1 MNIKFIK
8 GIMGWRTLFLL
19 CLIAL
24 GLTCLDPA
32 APRPKA
38 AQPPVKLLLAA
49 LPGELAGLEHNPPP
63 GWVCALTGVG
73 SIAAASATTRM
84 ILELRPAQVIQI
96 GTCGTYDRARIPVGS
111 FVGAD
116 AAVSTSPDELRG
128 IIHRPKAAEQTRWNA
143 TVRTPFPPRTVVV
156 TPGITMDPEAA
167 RLLATQ
173 GDVEHMELAGV
184 FAACAACGVP
194 CGGAL
199 VVTNQVGPGARAEYL
214 ANRDEASR
222 RLVQALEQSG
232 LFKP

>member
-1 MNIKFIK
+1 MNVGNSK
-8 GIMGWRTLFLL
+8 GISAWRTLVIL
-19 CLIAL
+19 CAIAL
-24 GLTCLDPA
+24 GLTCLDPQ
-32 APRPKA
+32 APRAQA

-96 GTCGTYDRARIPVGS
+96 GTCGTYDRSRVPVGS
-111 FVGAD
+111 LVGAD
-116 AAVSTSPDELRG
+116 TAVSTSPDELRG
-128 IIHRPKAAEQTRWNA
+128 IIHRPKAVEQTRWHA
-143 TVRTPFPPRTVVV
+143 TVRTPFPPQAVVV
-156 TPGITMDPEAA
+156 TSGITMDPEAA
-167 RLLATQ
+167 RLMATQ
-173 GDVEHMELAGV
+173 GQVEHMELAGV
-184 FAACAACGVP
+184 FAACAAAGVP

-222 RLVQALEQSG
+222 KLVQALEQSG
-232 LFKP
+232 FFK